1 MSEKQKVE
9 FFRDRILS
17 IFDNVVWIAFV
28 YLLSILIPIVGGLL
42 LKIEIQ
48 VLLLI
53 ALLICQI
60 LGFVLLYS
68 IRRKLSGNDKKNNHL
83 VKNKDTG
90 DLYLIDRFGLPH
102 TINDK
107 ETSLYFME
115 IFGFS
120 SDEIP
125 SVSPESIKPLGAE
138 ITAIRRW
145 KAPRTKEDEMS
156 SEARGSFWVSHKYA
170 RNEGN
175 TKIISV
181 DVRNDNDQV
190 VQIDS
195 VKLVFMDSAPPLS
208 ISDISPKNKPTAVGL
223 LQCKMLFKAE
233 TPSKALSPEEANRL
247 DLFLK
252 GDFSESEMTKLVGT
266 RFGYLE
272 VSGTFR
278 DTHISFHIDV

>member
-1 MSEKQKVE
+1 MSEKQKNE

-17 IFDNVVWIAFV
+17 IFDNVVWIALV
-28 YLLSILIPIVGGLL
+28 YLLSILIPVIGGLL

-48 VLLLI
+48 ILLLI
-53 ALLICQI
+53 ALLFCQI

-68 IRRKLSGNDKKNNHL
+68 IRRNLSGNHKKNSHL
-83 VKNKDTG
+83 VQNKDTG

-102 TINDK
+102 IINDK

-115 IFGFS
+115 TFGYAN
-120 SDEIP
+120 DEIP
-125 SVSPESIKPLGAE
+125 LVTPESIKPLGAE

-156 SEARGSFWVSHKYA
+156 SEARGSFWVSHKYE

-181 DVRNDNDQV
+181 DIRNDNDQV
-190 VQIDS
+190 IQIDS
-195 VKLVFMDSAPPLS
+195 VKLVFLDSAPPLS

-233 TPSKALSPEEANRL
+233 TPSKALSPEEENRL
-247 DLFLK
+247 DLYLK
-252 GDFSESEMTKLVGT
+252 GDFSKSEMTKLVGT

-272 VSGTFR
+272 ISGTFR
-278 DTHISFHIDV
+278 DTRISFHIDV

>member
-1 MSEKQKVE
+1 MSKKQNTS

-17 IFDNVVWIAFV
+17 IFDNVVWIALV
-28 YLLSILIPIVGGLL
+28 YLLSILIPIVAGILL
-42 LKIEIQ
+42 RVEIQ

-60 LGFVLLYS
+60 LGFILLYS
-68 IRRKLSGNDKKNNHL
+68 IKSSLVGKNKKNNYL
-83 VKNKDTG
+83 IQNKDTG
-90 DLYLIDRFGLPH
+90 DLYLVDRFGLPH
-102 TINDK
+102 IIADK
-107 ETSLYFME
+107 DTSLYFIE
-115 IFGFS
+115 ALGFTI
-120 SDEIP
+120 DEIP
-125 SVSPESIKPLGAE
+125 LVSPESLKPFGAE
-138 ITAIRRW
+138 VKAMRQW
-145 KAPRTKEDEMS
+145 KAPRTKEIEMS
-156 SEARGSFWVSHKYA
+156 SEARGSFWVSHKYT

-175 TKIISV
+175 VKIISV

-208 ISDISPKNKPTAVGL
+208 VSDISPKNKPSAVGL

-233 TPSKALSPEEANRL
+233 TPSKALSPEEENRL

-252 GDFSESEMTKLVGT
+252 GNFSEGEMTKLVGT

-272 VSGTFR
+272 FSGTFR
-278 DTHISFHIDV
+278 DTQISFMIDV